1 MKTAPPGLVLALGF
15 GLVCVLAAC
24 SAKRIEDPLSQ
35 SLPASSAATAGDAEY
50 AVLVER
56 VAITPRQEDLRAL
69 REAYVRTSRYTP
81 YDGREEAEADL
92 VFDALDDGDLER
104 CRLEAFRLLDHNYT
118 SLYGHF
124 GAMVCNRK
132 DGRTAEADF
141 HEDVAGG
148 LLDVIRATGDGKSH
162 ATAFSAISTAEIRA
176 FLTLQGLEVL
186 DQNLSQNGDRWFD
199 IMSVR
204 DPATGKEFPLYF
216 DITLPWSVYP
226 AEKVN

>member
-1 MKTAPPGLVLALGF
+1 MKIAPFCVCLALG
-15 GLVCVLAAC
+15 LAAC
-24 SAKRIEDPLSQ
+24 SATRETAPPPAAVASNPEHDEEYLLLVGRIR
-35 SLPASSAATAGDAEY
+35 AA
-50 AVLVER
+50 
-56 VAITPRQEDLRAL
+56 PRQEDLHAL
-69 REAYVRTSRYTP
+69 REAYVRTSRYAP

-92 VFDALDDGDLER
+92 TFDALDDGDLER
-104 CRLEAFRLLDHNYT
+104 CRLEASRLLEHNYT

-148 LLDVIRATGDGKSH
+148 LIDVIRATGDGNSH

-186 DQNLSQNGDRWFD
+186 DQNLSQDGDHWFD
-199 IMSVR
+199 VMSVR

-226 AEKVN
+226 AGKVH

>member
-1 MKTAPPGLVLALGF
+1 MAFLLP
-15 GLVCVLAAC
+15 AC
-24 SAKRIEDPLSQ
+24 SAKRADAPLPQ
-35 SLPASSAATAGDAEY
+35 PPPPASATGDAEY
-50 AVLVER
+50 AVLVEKVR
-56 VAITPRQEDLRAL
+56 LTPRQEDLRSL
-69 REAYVRTSRYTP
+69 REAYVRTSLYAP

-92 VFDALDDGDLER
+92 AFEALDDGDLER
-104 CRLEAFRLLDHNYT
+104 CRREASRLLDHNYT

-132 DGRTAEADF
+132 DGRTAKADF

-148 LLDVIRATGDGKSH
+148 LIDVIRATGDGNSH

-186 DQNLSQNGDRWFD
+186 DQNLSQDGDRWYD

-204 DPATGKEFPLYF
+204 DPATGREFPLYF

-226 AEKVN
+226 AGKVN